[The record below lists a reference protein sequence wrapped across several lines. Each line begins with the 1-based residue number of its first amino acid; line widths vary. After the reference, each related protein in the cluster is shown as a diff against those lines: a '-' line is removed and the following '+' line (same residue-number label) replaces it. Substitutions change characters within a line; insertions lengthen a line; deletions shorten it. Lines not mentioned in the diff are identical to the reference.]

1 MNYIYYNFVN
11 ILKKD
16 IKIKREKNMNLK
28 NIKISLEK
36 EKYKE
41 NNLK

>member
-28 NIKISLEK
+28 NIKIRLEK